1 MPQKNLTQL
10 KLDAL
15 DAFADVLRA
24 SADELEKIR
33 EKANDLEVDHLE
45 VANFAN
51 ATEAVRRVQVFVS
64 SADQALFGKR
74 VDDSTMCF
82 LQV

>member
-1 MPQKNLTQL
+1 MPQKNMTQL

-15 DAFADVLRA
+15 DAVADVLRA
-24 SADELEKIR
+24 SADELEKTR
-33 EKANDLEVDHLE
+33 EKANDLEVEHLE

-74 VDDSTMCF
+74 VDDSTM
-82 LQV
+82 

>member
-1 MPQKNLTQL
+1 MPQKNMTQL

-15 DAFADVLRA
+15 DAVADVLRA

-33 EKANDLEVDHLE
+33 QKADALEVDHLE

-64 SADQALFGKR
+64 SAAQALCGKR
-74 VDDSTMCF
+74 VAASTM
-82 LQV
+82 

>member
-1 MPQKNLTQL
+1 MPQKNMTQL

-51 ATEAVRRVQVFVS
+51 APEAVRRVQVFVS

-74 VDDSTMCF
+74 VDDSTM
-82 LQV
+82 